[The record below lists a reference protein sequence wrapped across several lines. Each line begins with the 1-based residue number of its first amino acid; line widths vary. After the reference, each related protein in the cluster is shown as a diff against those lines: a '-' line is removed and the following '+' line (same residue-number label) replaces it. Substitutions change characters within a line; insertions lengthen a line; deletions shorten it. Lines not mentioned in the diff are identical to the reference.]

1 MNRDFRHIHP
11 QGYKA
16 GFWPVDSINKYQP
29 RCRGMV
35 LPLLLVVIGIL
46 VLVVGCERESRES
59 SIVGHQGGNMGQHE
73 DFVMPTDVSQM
84 VGLINI
90 NGVTADFI
98 EVGPWYNRMPGAG
111 GGGGG
116 GNQGDADSPKQDEGR
131 NRHLVATVVMRNNN
145 NHEVQV
151 LLEQAFISFEKDQ
164 VGEAVTPG
172 SLSLMDDT
180 GMPTGKMMVM
190 VPANEPKQLVRFR
203 GWGLFGEGHENEML
217 YLTLLLKIDNQYVT
231 VRRSGKVVAA
241 M

>member
-1 MNRDFRHIHP
+1 MKNGYMNLSVCYHT
-11 QGYKA
+11 GY
-16 GFWPVDSINKYQP
+16 GRS
-29 RCRGMV
+29 RGMV
-35 LPLLLVVIGIL
+35 MIPLLVVIGLL
-46 VLVVGCERESRES
+46 VMIMSCQGHGQESLITGQETGNRGERKEVSVP
-59 SIVGHQGGNMGQHE
+59 I
-73 DFVMPTDVSQM
+73 DVSKLVSLVNM
-84 VGLINI
+84 
-90 NGVTADFI
+90 NGVTVDFI
-98 EVGPWYNRMPGAG
+98 EVGPWYNRMPGTG